1 MRAVNPPR
9 WRARSRRRGVVT
21 LEIILVLPIFLI
33 VLMAIVEF
41 GLLFS
46 NEQMVESASRA
57 GTQVASRLLVFPA
70 SGAVPAEV
78 ETAVS
83 RELAKIGVTNY
94 RIRMEHNIDL
104 AAPLLTMA
112 PVVLTTTTAG
122 GPTSVPSPPAI
133 ALSPN
138 RPYVRVTVYV
148 WTTHLTPN
156 LLDMYGVDLS
166 NRVSNQTKIRGY
178 AR

>member
-33 VLMAIVEF
+33 GLMAIAEF

-46 NEQMVESASRA
+46 NEQMVETASRA
-57 GTQVASRLLVFPA
+57 GAQVASRLVVIP
-70 SGAVPAEV
+70 STGTVPAEV

-83 RELAKIGVTNY
+83 RELSKIGVTDY
-94 RIRMEHNIDL
+94 SIRLEHNINF
-104 AAPLLTMA
+104 APPPLTKT

-122 GPTSVPSPPAI
+122 GPTNSPAPPSIVLTPD
-133 ALSPN
+133 
-138 RPYVRVTVYV
+138 RRYVRVTVSV

-156 LLDMYGVDLS
+156 LLNTYGVDLS
-166 NRVSNQTKIRGY
+166 HRVSEQTKTRRY